1 MMIES
6 TSGFTNEALVGV
18 VVVWAKTVG
27 FFFFLIYKN
36 RLLFP
41 AFYPTLFGV
50 FSIFLSH
57 SFHFSCLVQCFFVVF
72 LCVCFF
78 FSRHCWNG
86 RSQLERELVCCQ
98 QRTWKSWRMRKP
110 RHLGRPTRR
119 TKLRRWPKSGC
130 QSRKMRR
137 RRKPAGHR
145 PTAERRQCWHS
156 GQ

>member
-6 TSGFTNEALVGV
+6 TSGFTNEAWWYGLDGVGQH
-18 VVVWAKTVG
+18 G
-27 FFFFLIYKN
+27 
-36 RLLFP
+36 R
-41 AFYPTLFGV
+41 
-50 FSIFLSH
+50 IFLFSNIQKPPFVSRFLSNSSAFSQ
-57 SFHFSCLVQCFFVVF
+57 SFSLTRFIFPVWFNFVFF
-72 LCVCFF
+72 CVCFF
-78 FSRHCWNG
+78 FSMHCWNG

-119 TKLRRWPKSGC
+119 TRLRRWPKSGC

-137 RRKPAGHR
+137 RRKPAGRR
-145 PTAERRQCWHS
+145 PTSERRQCWHS